1 MNVTKVTC
9 EQWMWQKLN
18 VNNEWQKLPVNNRG
32 NKSYLW
38 TMDVTKVTCEQWMLQ
53 KLTVNNGCYKS
64 YLWTMN
70 ATKVT
75 CEQWMLQKLPV
86 DNGCDKSYLWTMDV
100 TKVTCEQWMLQKLH
114 VNNGCYKSYLWT
126 MDHCVKKSDMHR
138 PKTSHNAKMSVYWQM
153 TTTWTTNPYSFQTI
167 MEDHKFFF
175 RLYKNSLLLIHVYKE
190 NANWTKIKHSNLRN
204 IRHEFDITHYTG
216 NISS

>member
-18 VNNEWQKLPVNNRG
+18 RNNEWQKLPVNNRG

-64 YLWTMN
+64 YLWTM
-70 ATKVT
+70 
-75 CEQWMLQKLPV
+75 
-86 DNGCDKSYLWTMDV
+86 DV
-100 TKVTCEQWMLQKLH
+100 TKVTCEQWMLQKLP

-138 PKTSHNAKMSVYWQM
+138 PKTSHNVKVSVYWQM
-153 TTTWTTNPYSFQTI
+153 TTTWTTNPYSFHTI
-167 MEDHKFFF
+167 MEDHKMFF
-175 RLYKNSLLLIHVYKE
+175 RLYKNSLLLIYKE

-204 IRHEFDITHYTG
+204 IRHESNITHYTG